1 MFSLEYHVDGPIRT
15 VSNAFRLAYYI
26 IFIWCL
32 CFEFERLYDFVYV
45 HADLQRFSE
54 KMYMYMNQA
63 YKSNF
68 VAFLFQV
75 FTPQCM
81 MSLLRIFNFLW
92 RAKRMEYILAIVWKN
107 QMSNS
112 RGLRGIPGMSSVM
125 FSLDV
130 VQV

>member
-15 VSNAFRLAYYI
+15 VNNAFRLAYYI
-26 IFIWCL
+26 IFICCL
-32 CFEFERLYDFVYV
+32 CFEFERLYDFVHV
-45 HADLQRFSE
+45 RADLKSFSE
-54 KMYMYMNQA
+54 KIYMYMNQA
-63 YKSNF
+63 YKSSF
-68 VAFLFQV
+68 VTFLYQV

>member
-1 MFSLEYHVDGPIRT
+1 MPLDW
-15 VSNAFRLAYYI
+15 LI
-26 IFIWCL
+26 ISSSFVVFVL
-32 CFEFERLYDFVYV
+32 NSKDFMTLYMYV
-45 HADLQRFSE
+45 LILKASFSE
-54 KMYMYMNQA
+54 KIYMYMYMNQA
-63 YKSNF
+63 YKSSF
-68 VAFLFQV
+68 VTFLYQV

-112 RGLRGIPGMSSVM
+112 RGLRGIPGTCISSVM
-125 FSLDV
+125 FSLDG